1 MPTMSGRRRNAAGEV
16 NIEDIND
23 ASEDLSTLA
32 ASRKRARTQ
41 ANRRADIVVAPSDED
56 VGNDDISGAEDSAEI
71 LRMAKNLVRL
81 ALESEHSRTPIR
93 RSVINET
100 VIEKTH
106 RREFPKI
113 YQQAQHML
121 STIFGMIL
129 TELPTRSVAIRR
141 VSKRKNI
148 PIKKPNTNT
157 NKLYT
162 VTSVLDPAY
171 RGLECL
177 KPNAQG
183 DRIYNGLVVA
193 ICSLLLL
200 HGGRLHDVELIK
212 SLRILRI
219 GTFTPYNDERTNE
232 LLNLMIKHQYLERE
246 KDADSEQLGTEDVS
260 FTYYVGPRAR
270 IELPEQAIADFVV
283 RVYGRNAAPNL
294 RERALSAL
302 HHARENDTMLTDPG
316 QETGEMAIQGTQL
329 SKTSLP
335 SVSSLNSKK
344 ARASMSRR
352 MRQVEL
358 ERDDNDVAE
367 DTEEEEENEEEDD
380 DEGEDEDDDDDSS
393 STDSNHE
400 SDED

>member
-1 MPTMSGRRRNAAGEV
+1 
-16 NIEDIND
+16 
-23 ASEDLSTLA
+23 
-32 ASRKRARTQ
+32 
-41 ANRRADIVVAPSDED
+41 
-56 VGNDDISGAEDSAEI
+56 
-71 LRMAKNLVRL
+71 
-81 ALESEHSRTPIR
+81 
-93 RSVINET
+93 
-100 VIEKTH
+100 
-106 RREFPKI
+106 
-113 YQQAQHML
+113 ML